1 MIVAVVV
8 AAMAAALGS
17 CGGGSHA
24 ATVTA
29 PVLEGHATVTGAYS
43 FSGPFRFG
51 YSPDGPRATCADAAR
66 HGTSAAGFVL
76 GGTAKADRAHVLR
89 FGVRADAY
97 RGPARYDATVT
108 GASVAAGPEFVP
120 FDRGPATT
128 TALTTDAHAGGTATL
143 AGLAAK
149 DGRTLS
155 VRLDWTCATRRV
167 G

>member
-1 MIVAVVV
+1 MILPVVA
-8 AAMAAALGS
+8 AAMAAAFAS

-51 YSPDGPRATCADAAR
+51 YAPDGARATCAGAAR
-66 HGTSAAGFVL
+66 HGTSSAGFVL
-76 GGTAKADRAHVLR
+76 GGSAKADRGHVLQ

-97 RGPARYDATVT
+97 HGPARYDATVP
-108 GASVAAGPEFVP
+108 GVSIAAGPAFVP
-120 FDRGPATT
+120 FERGPSTT
-128 TALTTDAHAGGTATL
+128 TALTTDANAGGSATL
-143 AGLAAK
+143 DGLVAK

-155 VRLDWTCATRRV
+155 VHLDWTCTTRRV